1 MLYAGTEAGSI
12 RAYKLPLSTE
22 FQQVR
27 ACSGAITRL
36 RLGADNV
43 SLLATSADG
52 CLWVYDIRDRD
63 PTRVI
68 TRRCSLGHPVHADCA
83 CRLAP

>member
-1 MLYAGTEAGSI
+1 VLYAGTEAGAI
-12 RAYKLPLSTE
+12 RAYKLPLTAE

-36 RLGADNV
+36 RMGADDA
-43 SLLATSADG
+43 SLFATSADG

-63 PTRVI
+63 PTRAL
-68 TRRCSLGHPVHADCA
+68 TRRRAALGRPG
-83 CRLAP
+83 